1 MEGEGFEPSEQVTPL
16 DRLAICC
23 LKPLSHPSVIL
34 VSYFCVRKLT
44 NPVSAAHPVFA
55 SAEPED
61 NSHLQVWQLLV
72 PQVRLELTRLS
83 ARASKTRMATI
94 TSPGQNLERV
104 ARIELATR

>member
-1 MEGEGFEPSEQVTPL
+1 MTTLAHPVFGGGWESRTPDFAVQRRRFPTSTNPPNLVEGEGFEPSEQVTPL

-55 SAEPED
+55 SAEAEYGYR
-61 NSHLQVWQLLV
+61 SA
-72 PQVRLELTRLS
+72 LS
-83 ARASKTRMATI
+83 GA
-94 TSPGQNLERV
+94 G
-104 ARIELATR
+104 